1 MKKSTLV
8 VVVIIIVLIIAG
20 LWYINRTTETSG
32 ENQADPYGNA
42 GQAPVLETDEQV
54 FNEFDSAITGVE

>member
-1 MKKSTLV
+1 M
-8 VVVIIIVLIIAG
+8 
-20 LWYINRTTETSG
+20 NRTTETSSNESSSG
-32 ENQADPYGNA
+32 NAENA